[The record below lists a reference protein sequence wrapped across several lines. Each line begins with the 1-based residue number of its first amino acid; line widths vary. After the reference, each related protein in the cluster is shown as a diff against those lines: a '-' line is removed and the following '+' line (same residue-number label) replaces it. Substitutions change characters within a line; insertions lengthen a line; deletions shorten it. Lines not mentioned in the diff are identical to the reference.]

1 MDERE
6 KAGMHTV
13 RVESGKYTFVKSIHA
28 GTIRILRHG
37 EDWHEQQD
45 AFKALSVIMSE
56 LDAARVVLEAAR
68 RLAKRNEAPPELY
81 AALMKHEALVSDQE
95 QPSEWAGG
103 PY

>member
-1 MDERE
+1 MAEHR
-6 KAGMHTV
+6 V
-13 RVESGKYTFVKSIHA
+13 RVSGGKYTFVQKAYWVEIE
-28 GTIRILRHG
+28 RY
-37 EDWHEQQD
+37 DKPWHEQHE
-45 AFKALSVIMSE
+45 ASNALSSIMAE

-103 PY
+103 PYQ